1 MHEGREIYLFMN
13 ELFSPGREEEE
24 EDGRGTAEEGGA
36 WEETQGA
43 GGAHQ
48 EHAQTKLCHH

>member
-24 EDGRGTAEEGGA
+24 ENGRGTAEEGGA
-36 WEETQGA
+36 
-43 GGAHQ
+43 
-48 EHAQTKLCHH
+48 